1 MKAHPFFR
9 FESALG
15 TLLRVFS
22 ITCVVVLTLLLA
34 LNIFSR
40 ATGWFGM
47 NWFDEVVATVFAWLV
62 FIGASAL
69 WRERDHFAISLL
81 SDALRGKRLEG
92 AHKVVIAVLGLLF
105 AAVLLVYG
113 ARFVGRTTA
122 TTPVLELP
130 QAWAYACMPI
140 AGFLM
145 TLYALRDVWSALRE
159 TFKAPSPT
167 TGAATAAPG
176 SNSQEAS

>member
-1 MKAHPFFR
+1 MKTHPFFR
-9 FESALG
+9 LESALG
-15 TLLRVFS
+15 ALLRNFS
-22 ITCVVVLTLLLA
+22 IACVVVLTLLLA

-92 AHKVVIAVLGLLF
+92 AHKVVIALLGLLF
-105 AAVLLVYG
+105 AAVLMVYG

-145 TLYALRDVWSALRE
+145 TLYALRDVWSACRE
-159 TFKAPSPT
+159 MVKP
-167 TGAATAAPG
+167 GAGPAGPATAPP
-176 SNSQEAS
+176 QTPETIR

>member
-1 MKAHPFFR
+1 MSATVFYR
-9 FESALG
+9 LESALG
-15 TLLRVFS
+15 ALLRVFS
-22 ITCVVVLTLLLA
+22 IACLAALTLLLA

-47 NWFDEVVATVFAWLV
+47 NWFDEVVVTIFAWLV

-69 WRERDHFAISLL
+69 WRDRDHFAISLL
-81 SDALRGKRLEG
+81 SDALEGKRLERP
-92 AHKVVIAVLGLLF
+92 HKVVIALLGLLF
-105 AAVLLVYG
+105 AAVLMVYG

-130 QAWAYACMPI
+130 QAWAYACMPL

-159 TFKAPSPT
+159 MFAP
-167 TGAATAAPG
+167 GADRTRTAAAPPHT
-176 SNSQEAS
+176 NETI

>member
-1 MKAHPFFR
+1 MKATLFFR
-9 FESALG
+9 LENALG
-15 TLLRVFS
+15 ALLRVFS
-22 ITCVVVLTLLLA
+22 IACVVALTLLLA

-47 NWFDEVVATVFAWLV
+47 NWFDEVVVTIFAWLV

-69 WRERDHFAISLL
+69 WRDRDHFAISLL
-81 SDALRGKRLEG
+81 SDALKDKRLEG
-92 AHKVVIAVLGLLF
+92 PHKVVIALLGLLF
-105 AAVLLVYG
+105 AAVLMFYG

-122 TTPVLELP
+122 TTPVLEMP

-159 TFKAPSPT
+159 MFIP
-167 TGAATAAPG
+167 GAQTAGATTAAPDPHK
-176 SNSQEAS
+176 SI